1 MTNFRIKSVGLG
13 TRVEIGVGAGA
24 RVRQRSLTENSCTL
38 RVSGS
43 LLSYLG
49 VGPPGVLRREL
60 PQDAPDMAPVLQA
73 EPRRGQPVGGTS
85 GPRYLPH
92 WSHIFP
98 TLERSRSEKCSS
110 NYPHAW
116 QAIITTS
123 ATWRPLQ
130 LLVKTYSLL
139 TILCAITANY
149 GANQDARSRA
159 LCHCFDL
166 YLGQERFN
174 LRPEKRISKGNSLIQ
189 PAGSLVTHRPTL

>member
-1 MTNFRIKSVGLG
+1 
-13 TRVEIGVGAGA
+13 
-24 RVRQRSLTENSCTL
+24 
-38 RVSGS
+38 
-43 LLSYLG
+43 
-49 VGPPGVLRREL
+49 
-60 PQDAPDMAPVLQA
+60 MAPVLQA

-139 TILCAITANY
+139 TILCAITAIMAQSMSKPAVSFTTEIMPDGFN
-149 GANQDARSRA
+149 SRVGTA
-159 LCHCFDL
+159 TKDRRQKEDL
-166 YLGQERFN
+166 GGLN
-174 LRPEKRISKGNSLIQ
+174 AKPLR
-189 PAGSLVTHRPTL
+189 